1 MDMKDYF
8 RTIFENK
15 LMVKMPEREDE
26 HLTPATKLLEKRRE
40 MLEVENALGV
50 EKEEFQLKIESLSQR
65 KQDLEKKEIQ
75 LKESVIKFDK
85 FLKENDAKLSRAVK
99 KAEDERELQK
109 VKQKEIERLKEE
121 IKIHSRLKDSNIKKV
136 TAFQRY
142 NKFLERTVEYSDEF
156 QEIREIID
164 RYETLTVNYKDLR
177 DIQNESEELVN
188 TQRKNLTTY
197 QDTKNYQVLNMN
209 NELSDL
215 QTDLDDAQN
224 KSHKAENEW
233 NFIQSTAAGKTLLIG
248 ETRMAISNLYE
259 LVVKHHDKKD
269 LTEDDEKLSTE
280 EQLKRVQEFVND
292 LIKIT
297 NELHREQV
305 AIDARRASSTD

>member
-1 MDMKDYF
+1 MKDYF

-40 MLEVENALGV
+40 MMEVENALAV
-50 EKEEFQLKIESLSQR
+50 EKEEFQLKIDSLNQR

-121 IKIHSRLKDSNIKKV
+121 TKMQTKMKENHARKV
-136 TAFQRY
+136 QAYQKY
-142 NKFLERTVEYSDEF
+142 NKFLEKTVEGSDEF

-177 DIQNESEELVN
+177 DIQNESEEMVN
-188 TQRKNLTTY
+188 SKRRELTNY
-197 QDTKNYQVLNMN
+197 QDKKNYEVLNMN
-209 NELSDL
+209 NELSEL
-215 QTDLDDAQN
+215 QTKLDEAQN
-224 KSHKAENEW
+224 RTHKAENEW
-233 NFIQSTAAGKTLLIG
+233 SHIQSTAAGKTLLIG
-248 ETRMAISNLYE
+248 ETRMAIRNLYE
-259 LVVKHHDKKD
+259 LVVSHHQKKEVEEEED
-269 LTEDDEKLSTE
+269 LTTED
-280 EQLKRVQEFVND
+280 QLRRVQEFVND

-297 NELHREQV
+297 NEISREALAMKDAENSTV
-305 AIDARRASSTD
+305 A

>member
-40 MLEVENALGV
+40 MLEVENALAV
-50 EKEEFQLKIESLSQR
+50 EKEEFQLKVESLNQR
-65 KQDLEKKEIQ
+65 KQDLEKKEVQ

-121 IKIHSRLKDSNIKKV
+121 TKKQTKLKEKYIKKV
-136 TAFQRY
+136 ANYQKY
-142 NKFLERTVEYSDEF
+142 NKFLERTVESTDEF

-177 DIQNESEELVN
+177 DIQNDNEESVN
-188 TQRKNLTTY
+188 QKRRDLNTY
-197 QDTKNYQVLNMN
+197 QNNKNYQVLNMN

-215 QTDLDDAQN
+215 QMALDEAQN
-224 KSHKAENEW
+224 KTHKAENEW
-233 NFIQSTAAGKTLLIG
+233 NHIQSTAAGKTLLIG
-248 ETRMAISNLYE
+248 EIRMAIRNLYD
-259 LVVKHHDKKD
+259 LVVSHHQKKD
-269 LTEDDEKLSTE
+269 ADVDEDLTAD

-292 LIKIT
+292 LVKIT
-297 NELHREQV
+297 TELQREQLVQQDSTV
-305 AIDARRASSTD
+305 AS

>member
-40 MLEVENALGV
+40 MLEVENALTV
-50 EKEEFQLKIESLSQR
+50 EKEEFQLKIESLNQR

-121 IKIHSRLKDSNIKKV
+121 TRLHTKMKENYIKKV
-136 TAFQRY
+136 AAYQQF
-142 NKFLERTVEYSDEF
+142 NKFLERTVENSDEF

-177 DIQNESEELVN
+177 DIQNENEELVN
-188 TQRKNLTTY
+188 TKRKDFSEYQDRKNY
-197 QDTKNYQVLNMN
+197 EILNMN

-215 QTDLDDAQN
+215 QTKLDDAQN
-224 KSHKAENEW
+224 RSHKAENEW
-233 NFIQSTAAGKTLLIG
+233 NHIQSTAAGKTLLIG
-248 ETRMAISNLYE
+248 ETRMAIKNLYT
-259 LVVKHHDKKD
+259 LVANHHQSKKETD
-269 LTEDDEKLSTE
+269 EEEEPNTED
-280 EQLKRVQEFVND
+280 QLKRVQEFVND
-292 LIKIT
+292 LVKIT
-297 NELHREQV
+297 NELSREQL
-305 AIDARRASSTD
+305 AINDAASTVD